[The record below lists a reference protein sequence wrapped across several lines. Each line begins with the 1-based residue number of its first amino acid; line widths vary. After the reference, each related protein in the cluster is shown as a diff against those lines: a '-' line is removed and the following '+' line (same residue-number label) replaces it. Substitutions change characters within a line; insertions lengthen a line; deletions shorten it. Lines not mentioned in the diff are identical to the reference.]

1 MSAPGTERRLGV
13 GPLIAEMGGL
23 WKNHLRTQ
31 GTFRKK
37 SLRSNCLAA
46 SFLRLTWQGMPVVAQ
61 PYCQEYLYAIGVH
74 PPSDCTASGAVPGHW
89 IHSNLVFAESGQCP
103 ARPGHPSV
111 LKRCFQS
118 LLVNFALNVTILYS
132 EVADCEASGSTGSA
146 P

>member
-1 MSAPGTERRLGV
+1 MPAQRAVLRLLAAILVAGT
-13 GPLIAEMGGL
+13 GPTAGG
-23 WKNHLRTQ
+23 
-31 GTFRKK
+31 F
-37 SLRSNCLAA
+37 A

-61 PYCQEYLYAIGVH
+61 PYCQECPYSIGVH
-74 PPSDCTASGAVPGHW
+74 PPYDCTASGAVAGHW
-89 IHSNLVFAESGQCP
+89 MHSNLVFAESGQCP